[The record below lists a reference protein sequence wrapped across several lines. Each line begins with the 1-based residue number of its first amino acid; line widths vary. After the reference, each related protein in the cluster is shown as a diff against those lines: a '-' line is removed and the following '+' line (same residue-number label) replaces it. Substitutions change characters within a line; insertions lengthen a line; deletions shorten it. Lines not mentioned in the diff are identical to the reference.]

1 MTHTRYAF
9 IKANRHADIVRELR
23 DVFAHVPPPGFPSA
37 ALLIRHSRAA
47 LAA

>member
-1 MTHTRYAF
+1 MAHTRYACS
-9 IKANRHADIVRELR
+9 KANRHADIVRESP
-23 DVFAHVPPPGFPSA
+23 DAFAHVPPPGFPSA